1 MQLLDHVSI
10 SVHSID
16 AVRSFYEST
25 MSALGAAKV
34 FDQSGAIGFGA
45 RCTPLE
51 TMHTYLAV
59 YESGSVAV
67 ADKNHLCFKASTR
80 AQVRAFYEAGL
91 ANGGR
96 DYGAPGLRAAYHAN
110 YYGAY
115 LIDPSGNR
123 IEAVCH
129 HFEPV
134 IEGLS
139 SR

>member
-1 MQLLDHVSI
+1 MQLLDHASI

-16 AVRSFYEST
+16 AVRSFYESI
-25 MSALGAAKV
+25 MSALGATKV

-51 TMHTYLAV
+51 TMHTYLAI
-59 YESGSVAV
+59 YESGSVV
-67 ADKNHLCFKASTR
+67 GADKSHLCFKASTR
-80 AQVRAFYEAGL
+80 AQVRAFHEAGL

-96 DYGAPGLRAAYHAN
+96 DDGAPGLRAEYHAS

-115 LIDPSGNR
+115 LFDPSGNR

-129 HFEPV
+129 HFEPK
-134 IEGLS
+134 L
-139 SR
+139 